1 VRECPEDRRC
11 VEVADMIANDDDRRD
26 DFAQIVPS
34 TNAHWAERPGER
46 EQHGSLNHRA
56 QRAARESVD
65 PAAGQRRLGGPAT
78 RGSGYLGHSA
88 PFVLDRNLAT
98 AVGWAA
104 LGVVHLPLQR
114 QSPWLGGPVLGPP
127 GRGLGLGPAVP
138 TRRR

>member
-1 VRECPEDRRC
+1 
-11 VEVADMIANDDDRRD
+11 
-26 DFAQIVPS
+26 
-34 TNAHWAERPGER
+34 RPGER

-98 AVGWAA
+98 AVEWAA
-104 LGVVHLPLQR
+104 LGVVHSPLQR
-114 QSPWLGGPVLGPP
+114 QSPWLGDPVS
-127 GRGLGLGPAVP
+127 GRDGRVKGWARALP
-138 TRRR
+138 T